1 MKEEKTEF
9 GVVRIHKD
17 VIKSVASIA
26 ISEIEGV
33 SLIKND
39 FKSSIFSAVGKKY
52 YPGINVTI
60 DKDNEIRLEVKID
73 VKYGFNIPDVASRVQ
88 DNIRLALE
96 KMSDL
101 TLKEVNVNIQGVEKS
116 NEAHPD
122 EVGTH

>member
-17 VIKSVASIA
+17 VIKSVASLA

-33 SLIKND
+33 SPVSDVFQSGL
-39 FKSSIFSAVGKKY
+39 VGFLGRKY
-52 YPGINVTI
+52 YPGINVI
-60 DKDNEIRLEVKID
+60 IEKNNDIRLEVKVNI
-73 VKYGFNIPDVASRVQ
+73 KYGYNIPEVASRVQ

-101 TLKEVNVNIQGVEKS
+101 SLKEINVNVQGVER
-116 NEAHPD
+116 
-122 EVGTH
+122 G

>member
-26 ISEIEGV
+26 VSEIEGV

-39 FKSSIFSAVGKKY
+39 FKSSIFGALGKKY
-52 YPGINVTI
+52 FPGINVII
-60 DKDNEIRLEVKID
+60 DKDNEIRLEVKIN
-73 VKYGFNIPDVASRVQ
+73 VKYGFNIPEAASRVQ
-88 DNIRLALE
+88 DSIRLSIE

-101 TLKEVNVNIQGVEKS
+101 TLKEINVNVQGVER
-116 NEAHPD
+116 
-122 EVGTH
+122 G